1 MRLRLRFLTQM
12 NADSPRLKQM
22 GRGWALAV
30 AVLAL
35 GLGSRLS
42 AAEDLVSPSRL
53 ERISRAYLGTP
64 YKLDA
69 LGEASAPDKDPLF
82 TRKRVDCQTL
92 VEQVMSEAIA
102 PAVGGQ
108 EKAVRAIRYR
118 GGQVSLEN
126 RFHYCIPDWL
136 KNPWPARDA
145 TAEVGGKSVAPVRR
159 QIDLVGFLASRG
171 GDPSLSPIRSVQ
183 SVTTVCIPR
192 ARVASLSPAALNG
205 TIAVWVLNKPGIV
218 AGHVGFLFD
227 HGGKVVFRHA
237 SQKQHHVIDQPVGE
251 YLARA
256 SKSVMGLIVLR
267 PTMDGLKR

>member
-1 MRLRLRFLTQM
+1 M
-12 NADSPRLKQM
+12 NADSRRLTEIRI
-22 GRGWALAV
+22 GAAWSLAV
-30 AVLAL
+30 GIAGGVIAPA
-35 GLGSRLS
+35 R
-42 AAEDLVSPSRL
+42 AAEDPVSPARL

-64 YKLDA
+64 YKFDA
-69 LGEASAPDKDPLF
+69 LGEAAGPDKDPLF
-82 TRKRVDCQTL
+82 TRKCVDCQTL
-92 VEQVMSEAIA
+92 VEQVMAEAIA

-118 GGQVSLEN
+118 GGDVALEN

-136 KNPWPARDA
+136 KNPWPARDV
-145 TAEVGGKSVAPVRR
+145 TKEVGGKAVAPIRR

-171 GDPSLSPIRSVQ
+171 GDPSRSPIRSVQ
-183 SVTTVCIPR
+183 SVNTVCIPR

-227 HGGKVVFRHA
+227 QDGKVVFRHA
-237 SQKQHHVIDQPVGE
+237 SQKQHHVIDQPVTE

-256 SKSVMGLIVLR
+256 SKNVIGLIVLR